1 MPDYKSV
8 LKESRTTVQKNT
20 KTIGVDWALLWKMGN
35 AWGLSQKYKLPLLF
49 ASVILPLVISF
60 KITYLSPSQTQYLV
74 ETEINDEKQKFIAFH
89 KMTWQNKS
97 MKKHSETTAPRCSE
111 KMYSF
116 LQIPSEIK
124 KKFIAPF
131 YGWGSTASRLE
142 PLGGGSLLF
151 TTNFP

>member
-1 MPDYKSV
+1 M
-8 LKESRTTVQKNT
+8 
-20 KTIGVDWALLWKMGN
+20 LWKIVN

-74 ETEINDEKQKFIAFH
+74 ETEINDEKQKFNAFH

-97 MKKHSETTAPRCSE
+97 MKNIQKQPLRSVLK

-124 KKFIAPF
+124 KNFIAPF

-142 PLGGGSLLF
+142 PLRGGSLLF
-151 TTNFP
+151 TTSSQKFLVLILSTSEG

>member
-1 MPDYKSV
+1 M
-8 LKESRTTVQKNT
+8 
-20 KTIGVDWALLWKMGN
+20 LWKIVN

-74 ETEINDEKQKFIAFH
+74 ETEINDEKQKFNAFH

-97 MKKHSETTAPRCSE
+97 MKNIQKQPLRSVLK

-124 KKFIAPF
+124 KNFI
-131 YGWGSTASRLE
+131 
-142 PLGGGSLLF
+142 PLFMDGVQLPQG
-151 TTNFP
+151 

>member
-1 MPDYKSV
+1 M
-8 LKESRTTVQKNT
+8 
-20 KTIGVDWALLWKMGN
+20 DWALLWKIVN

-74 ETEINDEKQKFIAFH
+74 ETEINDEKQKFNAFH

-97 MKKHSETTAPRCSE
+97 MKNIQKQPLRSVLK

-124 KKFIAPF
+124 KNFIAPF
-131 YGWGSTASRLE
+131 MDGVQLPQG
-142 PLGGGSLLF
+142 
-151 TTNFP
+151 